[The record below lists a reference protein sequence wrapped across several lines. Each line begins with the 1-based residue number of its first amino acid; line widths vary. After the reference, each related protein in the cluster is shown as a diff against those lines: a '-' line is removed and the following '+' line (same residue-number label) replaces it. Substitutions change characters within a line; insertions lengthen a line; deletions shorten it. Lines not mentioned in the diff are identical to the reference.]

1 MKRQI
6 LDFGMAQ
13 IKDGEVSKAKEEQV
27 QST

>member
-13 IKDGEVSKAKEEQV
+13 IKDGEVSKAKEEKV
-27 QST
+27 QPT